1 MTVLMQVF
9 SKNKRGRRAKWED
22 KFVNDMVDVVC
33 ESEYFRKKL
42 IFTNNK
48 PQKNKEVCGKVLEE
62 LKKRN
67 DGDFPFTIEQI
78 RVKFKS
84 CVSQCKKVSL
94 LRMTASGIKN
104 FVDEKSLGSWFFQ
117 LFTLISSRDSCQPE
131 QAIEPSFE
139 STLSS
144 TNPDGNDN
152 SEASGDENPSKEK
165 CKKRE
170 LDENRSPPF
179 VPVKKTK
186 KDKKKNSQEELKS
199 AIINFNNTLE
209 KYNKD
214 FLDYLKE
221 ENEQSRQHEREMF
234 QMQCNIQLQMMQM
247 LHAQQPHQGTIPA
260 FTTPPPQNYSFQQYL
275 QRDDV

>member
-1 MTVLMQVF
+1 
-9 SKNKRGRRAKWED
+9 
-22 KFVNDMVDVVC
+22 MVDVVC

-48 PQKNKEVCGKVLEE
+48 PQKNKEVYGKVLEE

-94 LRMTASGIKN
+94 LRMTASGVKN

-117 LFTLISSRDSCQPE
+117 LFTLISSRDSCHPE

-144 TNPDGNDN
+144 TNPDDNDN
-152 SEASGDENPSKEK
+152 NEASGDENPSKEK

-186 KDKKKNSQEELKS
+186 KDKKKNSQEEMKS

-209 KYNKD
+209 KVNKD

-234 QMQCNIQLQMMQM
+234 QMQCNMKLQMMQM
-247 LHAQQPHQGTIPA
+247 LRAQQPHQGTIPA
-260 FTTPPPQNYSFQQYL
+260 FTTPPSQNYSFQQYL
-275 QRDDV
+275 QSDV